1 MLTGTHLIIYSRDP
15 EADRA
20 FFRDVL
26 GIPGGDAGDG
36 WLALAL
42 PPAEIAFQPAERD
55 AGHEIVLICD
65 DVDTLFADLADA
77 DVQCAPIVAQ
87 PWGRT
92 TRVTLPG
99 GSHLRIYQPSKSKAG

>member
-20 FFRDVL
+20 FFRDVF
-26 GIPGGDAGDG
+26 GFRGGDTGDS

-42 PPAEIAFQPAERD
+42 PPAEIAFQPAEHD
-55 AGHEIVLICD
+55 AGHEIFLLCD
-65 DVDTLFADLADA
+65 DVDTLFAELTGK
-77 DVQCAPIVAQ
+77 DVQCAPVVAQ
-87 PWGRT
+87 PWGRA

-99 GSHLRIYQPSKSKAG
+99 GSHLRIYQPAKKAE